1 MLFYERDKNTK
12 STRKRKMVKNEC
24 IEGYQ
29 GAQFRHAGLKEFR
42 TGSNHNYG
50 MRPTIDLVATLP
62 KFP

>member
-1 MLFYERDKNTK
+1 
-12 STRKRKMVKNEC
+12 MVKNEC